1 MVSENFEGAFDY
13 CANLGGV
20 LASPDFFDLYNIGE
34 RPRTASHM
42 PNDTSSFEMKE
53 VKEEEEREKEYDEYV
68 DTSIDFVD
76 NNGIEKS
83 RKRTFNRVKRHHNQQ
98 NNFPGF
104 WYWLNNFNDGRTC
117 YAALPGDT
125 VRFRAFP
132 CSDLLRVICQYGP
145 DDTRPLL
152 TQRIKPRPT
161 PTLPKPPKRQNEIK
175 VLAAAQRPLLTNQVP
190 ESVIRANPRQPLF
203 ARNGLNNP
211 YLNYHAKVLEKRQK
225 KKQQKQQ
232 QRLRPPSAV
241 VVVKPVPKFRGAG
254 INILFDG
261 AKLFSLDGA

>member
-1 MVSENFEGAFDY
+1 
-13 CANLGGV
+13 
-20 LASPDFFDLYNIGE
+20 
-34 RPRTASHM
+34 
-42 PNDTSSFEMKE
+42 MKE
-53 VKEEEEREKEYDEYV
+53 VEEEEEEIVGEREKEYDEYV

-83 RKRTFNRVKRHHNQQ
+83 RKRTFNRVKRQ

-152 TQRIKPRPT
+152 TQRIRPRPS
-161 PTLPKPPKRQNEIK
+161 PSLPKPPKRQNEIK
-175 VLAAAQRPLLTNQVP
+175 VLEVAQRPLLTNQVP

-232 QRLRPPSAV
+232 QRLRPPPTV
-241 VVVKPVPKFRGAG
+241 VVVKPALPKFRGAG